1 MPGQRWGRPDTSPRL
16 HDPFDAFYLPVRLS
30 VWLILRGSA
39 LRMNQ
44 LPIRILAWK
53 LGIGI
58 HPPPLPGKRT
68 NVASSTRAPCIPRCR
83 GPDCGTYFAT
93 EVSRIEPVWRDI
105 TREARCAPRASDG
118 ERAKESVYGMVLL
131 PCEYTSSPSLG
142 FLSSGTAGLT
152 GSRGAVS
159 RWGRACRG
167 TLCWYDSP

>member
-1 MPGQRWGRPDTSPRL
+1 MPGRRWRRPDTSPRL

-68 NVASSTRAPCIPRCR
+68 NAASSTRAPCIPRCR

-93 EVSRIEPVWRDI
+93 EVPRIEPVWRD
-105 TREARCAPRASDG
+105 TMREGGCAPRASG
-118 ERAKESVYGMVLL
+118 GARELAKLRTPQRIGLL
-131 PCEYTSSPSLG
+131 HKTFPDRLPFRVVEIPVTP
-142 FLSSGTAGLT
+142 
-152 GSRGAVS
+152 
-159 RWGRACRG
+159 
-167 TLCWYDSP
+167 